1 MPVQR
6 ADQPPDER
14 SIFVRMRD
22 ERVVVVVVVVV
33 MVGAGREWRS
43 AGRYALH

>member
-22 ERVVVVVVVVV
+22 ERVVVVV